1 MEIGGFERL
10 SLIDYPDK
18 IASVVFTTGCN
29 FRCWFCH
36 NSDLVNRNHKNLLL
50 YSEKKVLT
58 LISNTKHI
66 IEGVTITGGEPTINA
81 DLPEFI
87 KKIRDLG
94 LDVKLDTNGSN
105 PNMLMDFI
113 DRKLVNYIAMDVKAP
128 IEKYTDVITINGF
141 EEKVLQSINL
151 LLASD
156 IDYEFRTT
164 IIPQL
169 SKKDILIIAKNV
181 NGAKTYSLQKF
192 NPKNTLSINKF
203 SDVQKWD
210 ENMLINL
217 SKEISRLGIV
227 ENCYVKNI

>member
-18 IASVVFTTGCN
+18 LASVVFTTGCN

-36 NSDLVNRNHKNLLL
+36 NGDLVNRNHKNLLL
-50 YSEKKVLT
+50 YSEKDVLT

-66 IEGVTITGGEPTINA
+66 IEGVTITGGEPTINT

-105 PNMLMDFI
+105 PTMLMNFI

-128 IEKYTDVITINGF
+128 IEKYNDVINVSGF

-151 LLASD
+151 LLTSN

-169 SKKDILIIAKNV
+169 SKDDVLTIAKSV

-192 NPKNTLSINKF
+192 NPKNTLSVGKF
-203 SDVQKWD
+203 SDMREWD
-210 ENMLINL
+210 ENMLIK
-217 SKEISRLGIV
+217 SSREISRLGIV
-227 ENCYVKNI
+227 KNCHVRNI